1 MGWNNP
7 SMPWQQLHDILDGT
21 EVRRAGKRKTKR
33 TDAGRAPIERDG
45 GDSPAWSHKRGPYIP
60 LPELLAAASGTA
72 DVDSAADT
80 VSPLSVAPLNGS
92 SLSGSSFNGSSFST
106 DPQRSG
112 ESESEGEGTTAEPGP
127 ARSGRRE
134 RAARTL
140 STVPYAEL
148 HVHSHYSFL
157 DGASSPEEL
166 VEEAVK
172 LGLHALAITD
182 HDGFYGV
189 VRLAEAA
196 EAYGLRTVFGAELSL
211 GLSAPQNGV
220 ADPEGE
226 HLLVLARGE
235 EGYHRLSGAITQAQ
249 LAGGA
254 EKGRPVFDLDDL
266 AVRLRGHAVV
276 LTGCRKGAA
285 RRALAGAGADAGFR
299 SPEAAA
305 EHAVR
310 RLVERFGPAGVAV
323 ELFDHGNP
331 LDSAHND
338 ALAAIAD
345 RLGLPCVATN
355 AVHFAEPTRHP
366 LATALAAVRARRSL
380 DEMDG
385 WLPASDGAHLRSG
398 AEMARRFARYPGA
411 VENTV
416 LLADQLS
423 FPLRSARPK
432 LPKQDVPAGHTP
444 MSYLRELVEQGIT
457 ERYGTPG
464 PGWRGPAP
472 VEEVRARVE
481 QELAVI
487 EKKDFPGYFLIVH
500 EITQF
505 AKGRGILCQGRGS
518 AANSAAC
525 YFLGITA
532 VDSIKYRLPFERF
545 LSSLREEEPDIDVD
559 FDSDRREEVI
569 QHVYATY
576 GRANAAQVANVISY
590 RPKNAVRDV
599 AKAFGYSQGQQ
610 DAWSKQLNRWD
621 ALSVARESSADP
633 AAAEEDEAEG
643 KSTEGRPQPS
653 QSSPSSRPSRSSR
666 PSGSSSSSKG
676 TSDSDSP
683 SDDAVIPEPVLALA
697 EQLLGYPRHLGI
709 HSGGM
714 VLTERPVGEV
724 VPIEH
729 ARMENRTVLQW
740 DKDDCEWMGL
750 VKFDLLGLGMLAAL
764 QYCFDL
770 VEENFDERWTLA
782 DLPKEEPAVYDM
794 LCRADS
800 VGVFQVE
807 SRAQMS
813 TLPRL
818 RPREFYDLVVEIA
831 LIRPGPIQGGA
842 VHPYIRRRSGEEA
855 ETYPHPL
862 LKPVLERTLGVPLF
876 QEQLMQMA
884 MAIGGCSAEDAD
896 LLRRAM
902 GSKRGIERIDSLK
915 KKLFAGMAENGLSPE
930 EAQTIYLQI
939 KAFANFGFAE
949 SHSLSFALLVYASS
963 WLKLHY
969 PGAFLAALLRAQPMG
984 FYSPQ
989 TLVADARRHGV
1000 RVLRPDILRSRAE
1013 ACLEPD
1019 DGEPEDGTDP
1029 GDAHQDSARSHGT
1042 PGTPASSHGGSSHEP
1057 SSHRT
1062 PSRGLDSCLDDLQPE
1077 VGLFDPEAPDDSEA
1091 HRRDGTHAV
1100 RLGIAAVTG
1109 IGKDLAE
1116 RIVTE
1121 REANGP
1127 FLSLTDLSRRTGL
1140 TAEQLEALASAG
1152 AFESLGLSRRE
1163 ALWQAGSAALER
1175 PGQLPGTQPY
1185 IQPPLLPELGDE
1197 EAVAYELWA
1206 TGIATDDHPVRHA
1219 RGPLDARG
1227 VLRITALRSAEDGT
1241 RVEVAGLVTHRQR
1254 PQTAQGITFM
1264 NLEDETG
1271 ILNVVCSV
1279 GVWTRY
1285 RRVAQT
1291 AKAMVVRGLMER
1303 SKEGVINLVADR
1315 LEALPLRA
1323 KTSSRDFR

>member
-60 LPELLAAASGTA
+60 LPELLAATTETS
-72 DVDSAADT
+72 DVDSAAGA
-80 VSPLSVAPLNGS
+80 VSPRSGS
-92 SLSGSSFNGSSFST
+92 SLSA

-112 ESESEGEGTTAEPGP
+112 ESEGEGATAEPSP

-134 RAARTL
+134 RAARTPV
-140 STVPYAEL
+140 TVPYAEL

-196 EAYGLRTVFGAELSL
+196 EAYGLRTIFGAELSL

-276 LTGCRKGAA
+276 LTGCRKGAV
-285 RRALAGAGADAGFR
+285 RRALAGAGAEAGFR

-305 EHAVR
+305 EYAVR

-411 VENTV
+411 VKNTV

-423 FPLRSARPK
+423 FSLRATRPK
-432 LPKQDVPAGHTP
+432 LPQQDVPAGHTP

-457 ERYGTPG
+457 DRYGTPG

-505 AKGRGILCQGRGS
+505 AKSRGILCQGRGS

-621 ALSVARESSADP
+621 ALSEARESGTPESESRESAAGPAADP
-633 AAAEEDEAEG
+633 APAAGDEAEG
-643 KSTEGRPQPS
+643 KSTKGRAT
-653 QSSPSSRPSRSSR
+653 PSRSSR
-666 PSGSSSSSKG
+666 SSGSSSER
-676 TSDSDSP
+676 P
-683 SDDAVIPEPVLALA
+683 SDDAIIPEPVLALA

-770 VEENFDERWTLA
+770 VEENFGERWTLA

-818 RPREFYDLVVEIA
+818 RPRCFYDLVVEIA

-1019 DGEPEDGTDP
+1019 DGEPEDGADP
-1029 GDAHQDSARSHGT
+1029 GDAHQDTARRHGT
-1042 PGTPASSHGGSSHEP
+1042 SRTPVPSRGASS
-1057 SSHRT
+1057 RVA
-1062 PSRGLDSCLDDLQPE
+1062 PSRGLDSCLDDLQPD
-1077 VGLFDPEAPDDSEA
+1077 VGPFDPEAPDDSEA

-1323 KTSSRDFR
+1323 KTTSRDFR